1 MLQGLMDQISD
12 GFCFVSR
19 EGVAEEDE
27 FELVGTDRSGQLS
40 LREGYPAVI
49 DLLCG
54 RF

>member
-12 GFCFVSR
+12 GFVSFQ